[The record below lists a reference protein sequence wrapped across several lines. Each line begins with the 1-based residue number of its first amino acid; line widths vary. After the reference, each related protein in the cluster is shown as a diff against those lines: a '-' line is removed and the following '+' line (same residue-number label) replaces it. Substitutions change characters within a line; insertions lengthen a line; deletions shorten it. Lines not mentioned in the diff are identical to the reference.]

1 MLASSSEAPLAFS
14 ISVISCE
21 CDRGSNQQSIG
32 RNTQIAADNQRGRR
46 RIDELG
52 IIQKHVLGELHFV
65 LRCPNDNHLVRLRV
79 HRRRGSLYVTTG
91 THSNLSQSQN
101 LFQFVDGNLLVQ
113 ILPDTSTL
121 QRQPLHSF
129 KGINSRHIVVN
140 NEERAFRR
148 SDDRL
153 FLADYASFSRKDAGN
168 MCLDLRT
175 IEGKRS

>member
-1 MLASSSEAPLAFS
+1 M
-14 ISVISCE
+14 
-21 CDRGSNQQSIG
+21 
-32 RNTQIAADNQRGRR
+32 
-46 RIDELG
+46 
-52 IIQKHVLGELHFV
+52 
-65 LRCPNDNHLVRLRV
+65 
-79 HRRRGSLYVTTG
+79 TTG

-168 MCLDLRT
+168 MRLDLRT
-175 IEGKRS
+175 IERKRS

>member
-21 CDRGSNQQSIG
+21 CDRGSSQQSIG
-32 RNTQIAADNQRGRR
+32 RNTQIAADNQRGRC
-46 RIDELG
+46 RIDKLG
-52 IIQKHVLGELHFV
+52 VVQKHVLGELHFV
-65 LRCPNDNHLVRLRV
+65 LRRPNDNHLVRLRV

-91 THSNLSQSQN
+91 THPNLSQSQN

-121 QRQPLHSF
+121 QHQPLHSF

-153 FLADYASFSRKDAGN
+153 FLAEYASFSRKDAEY
-168 MCLDLRT
+168 MHLDLRT
-175 IEGKRS
+175 IERKRS